1 MFGATSRGVGE
12 YKRIH
17 METGVVDANPHRL
30 IIMLYEGAIEACQ
43 IALMHMRDKNIEKK
57 GESLS
62 KAIMIIESGLRL
74 SLDKN
79 SSAEITGSLDA
90 LYGYMSNRLYLGHIQ
105 NQPAHV
111 LEVVKLLNDLKSA
124 WVAIADVQQNKV
136 PVTA

>member
-1 MFGATSRGVGE
+1 MFGATSRGINE

-30 IIMLYEGAIEACQ
+30 IVMLYEGAIEACQ
-43 IALMHMRDKNIEKK
+43 IGLMYMRDKNIEKK

-79 SSAEITGSLDA
+79 ADAEITQSLDA
-90 LYGYMSNRLYLGHIQ
+90 LYGYMSNRLYLGHVQ
-105 NQPAHV
+105 NQPAHI

-124 WVAIADVQQNKV
+124 WVAIADVQPNATQV
-136 PVTA
+136 MA

>member
-1 MFGATSRGVGE
+1 MFGATSRGINE

-30 IIMLYEGAIEACQ
+30 IVMLYEGAIEACQ
-43 IALMHMRDKNIEKK
+43 IGLMYMRDKNIEKK

-79 SSAEITGSLDA
+79 ADAEITQSLDA
-90 LYGYMSNRLYLGHIQ
+90 LYGYMSNRLYLGHVQ
-105 NQPAHV
+105 NQPAHI

-124 WVAIADVQQNKV
+124 WVAIADVQPNAAQV
-136 PVTA
+136 MA

>member
-1 MFGATSRGVGE
+1 MFGATSRGINE

-30 IIMLYEGAIEACQ
+30 IVMLYEGAIEACQ
-43 IALMHMRDKNIEKK
+43 TGLMYMRDKNIEKK

-79 SSAEITGSLDA
+79 ADVEITQSLDA
-90 LYGYMSNRLYLGHIQ
+90 LYGYMSNRLYLGHVQ
-105 NQPAHV
+105 NQPAHI

-124 WVAIADVQQNKV
+124 WVAIADAQPNAAQ
-136 PVTA
+136 VTA

>member
-1 MFGATSRGVGE
+1 MFGATSRGVSE

-30 IIMLYEGAIEACQ
+30 IVMLYEGAIEACQ
-43 IALMHMRDKNIEKK
+43 TGLMHMRDKNIEKK

-79 SSAEITGSLDA
+79 AGAEITESLDA
-90 LYGYMSNRLYLGHIQ
+90 LYGYMSNRLYLGHVQ

-111 LEVVKLLNDLKSA
+111 LEVVKLLHDLKSA
-124 WVAIADVQQNKV
+124 WVAIADVPNASQA
-136 PVTA
+136 TA